1 MKYTRLAISC
11 DRLAAVCRG
20 LLRRWGEIGGEF
32 RNNTGASRRRTKT
45 ASKTF
50 GNNKGASRLTNI
62 SSFHMLGN
70 EPEILDFKFE
80 DDPTLSL

>member
-32 RNNTGASRRRTKT
+32 R
-45 ASKTF
+45 
-50 GNNKGASRLTNI
+50 
-62 SSFHMLGN
+62 GN

-80 DDPTLSL
+80 DDPTLSLCMGVLFILKK